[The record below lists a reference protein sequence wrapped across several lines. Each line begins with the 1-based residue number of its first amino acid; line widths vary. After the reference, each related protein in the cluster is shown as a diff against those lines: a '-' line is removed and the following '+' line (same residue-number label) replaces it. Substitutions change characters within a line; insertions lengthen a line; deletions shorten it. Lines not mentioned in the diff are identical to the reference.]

1 VKRLWMTL
9 ALTVGLMV
17 ALAGCSPPVAVQPAV
32 VCATIK
38 PIALIVQA
46 IAGST
51 VQVSVLANDGGVPL
65 QNAHDLA
72 AASTVVFESGTSFD
86 AWASN
91 IVPENVRLVNLSVAS
106 DKSMPGSPWLSL
118 HDAADM
124 ARTVRDTLDT
134 TYPRMKDQF
143 DSRYVAFLSQS
154 SQADGQLKKL
164 IWNAHTRACL
174 AEDATWSRGLQTSA
188 WRVVVQPGL
197 EGT

>member
-72 AASTVVFESGTSFD
+72 AASYVVFESGTSFD

-91 IVPENVRLVNLSVAS
+91 IVPENVRLVNSLS
-106 DKSMPGSPWLSL
+106 PL
-118 HDAADM
+118 
-124 ARTVRDTLDT
+124 
-134 TYPRMKDQF
+134 
-143 DSRYVAFLSQS
+143 
-154 SQADGQLKKL
+154 
-164 IWNAHTRACL
+164 TRACQAVRGCHSTTPL
-174 AEDATWSRGLQTSA
+174 TWRAQ
-188 WRVVVQPGL
+188 
-197 EGT
+197 